1 MGVMGMKKGDGQGE
15 VTCFDET
22 FDRIDGTRMTAGFP
36 VEGVFGSRQI
46 GLKKMSSVMSE
57 SGDEQSLAG
66 VEFSV
71 LALLLVLAVLLL
83 WPSDLPPAS
92 PHLVE
97 PVDVCDEADGE
108 LLAIFDRKF
117 MPLLRAVLKMLNLTV
132 DDCPS
137 LDLDRL
143 LTEGDDEEL
152 LLSLKISNRFVIGK
166 FLKIFVHSLQGG
178 LLWRSIARMEDRRD
192 EHCGWLVSGGGE
204 SF

>member
-1 MGVMGMKKGDGQGE
+1 M
-15 VTCFDET
+15 
-22 FDRIDGTRMTAGFP
+22 
-36 VEGVFGSRQI
+36 
-46 GLKKMSSVMSE
+46 
-57 SGDEQSLAG
+57 
-66 VEFSV
+66 
-71 LALLLVLAVLLL
+71 
-83 WPSDLPPAS
+83 
-92 PHLVE
+92 
-97 PVDVCDEADGE
+97 CDEADGE
-108 LLAIFDRKF
+108 LLAIFERKF

-152 LLSLKISNRFVIGK
+152 LLSLKIYHRNRFVIGK
-166 FLKIFVHSLQGG
+166 FSKSFMYSRQGG